1 MNALEKIN
9 MAILLATISYVIA
22 IDKVLAGFSDL
33 PTQMRW
39 FITFL
44 TSVGLF
50 RILIVLVYWVI
61 TSSSA
66 LLALYHRGRFL
77 KGLWTCAYEVDGK

>member
-22 IDKVLAGFSDL
+22 IDTVLAGFSDL

-44 TSVGLF
+44 TE
-50 RILIVLVYWVI
+50 
-61 TSSSA
+61 A
-66 LLALYHRGRFL
+66 GRNL
-77 KGLWTCAYEVDGK
+77 RSPRPLSGSTTVDGPHGTRGHFG